1 MPAVS
6 RGRTTVT
13 LVRRT
18 AVSIACAACVAGCA
32 STASDTLTVASA
44 SSAPATS
51 AAPVASA
58 SAPVPA
64 SAAVPSAHA
73 PSDPGCVKTLS
84 AVSTYGPAIVQDD
97 VEVKKTVDEAEIDL
111 IVLVLDAAAKA
122 AGDLAARQSI
132 SNLANAYLRFRD
144 AWTGAAAPPVEAI
157 LADTSRLQSVCS
169 RS

>member
-1 MPAVS
+1 
-6 RGRTTVT
+6 
-13 LVRRT
+13 
-18 AVSIACAACVAGCA
+18 
-32 STASDTLTVASA
+32 
-44 SSAPATS
+44 
-51 AAPVASA
+51 
-58 SAPVPA
+58 
-64 SAAVPSAHA
+64 
-73 PSDPGCVKTLS
+73 VKALR

-122 AGDLAARQSI
+122 AGDPAARQSI

-144 AWTGAAAPPVEAI
+144 AWTGAAAPPIEAI